1 MLSYTRNKVDNTNE
15 SIFSENRTT
24 LIILAPQ
31 VRKINK
37 IGETLLKPLL
47 V

>member
-15 SIFSENRTT
+15 SIFSEKRTT